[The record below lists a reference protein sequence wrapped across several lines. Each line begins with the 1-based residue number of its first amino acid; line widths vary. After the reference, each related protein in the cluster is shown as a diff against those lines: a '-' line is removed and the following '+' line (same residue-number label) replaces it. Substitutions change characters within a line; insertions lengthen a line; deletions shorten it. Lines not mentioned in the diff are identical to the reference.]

1 MKAIQMVDLYHQ
13 YLNIK
18 DEVDAAMNN
27 VINSCSFINGMD
39 TKLFANE
46 LQEYLGVNHAIP
58 CGNGTDALQI
68 ALMALELEAGDEIIT
83 TPFTFIATAE
93 VIELLKL
100 KPVFVDVCPN
110 TYLMDLNE
118 VESKITNRTKV
129 IIPVH
134 LFGQAVNMEE
144 LKSLASKHNLYVV
157 EDGAQA
163 IGAKVKIGDQT
174 KSACA
179 IGDIGC
185 TSFFPSKNLGCFGD
199 GGAIFTN
206 SNALAEKI
214 RMIINHGSKVK
225 YYHEVVGVNSR
236 LDTIQAA
243 ILRVKLRKLD
253 EFINNR
259 QKAARIYDNN
269 LAKIESIQVPA
280 RVNWSEHV
288 FHQYTMVV
296 KGHRDELRAYLA
308 DSDIPSMIYYP
319 IPLHLQQAY
328 AYLNHKEG
336 DFPISES
343 LSKNVLSLPMHT
355 ELEMDQLQFICRSIE
370 HFFNGNY

>member
-13 YLNIK
+13 YLHIK

-27 VINSCSFINGMD
+27 VISSCSFINGMD
-39 TKLFANE
+39 TKLFAKE
-46 LQEYLGVNHAIP
+46 LEEYLGVEHAIP

-68 ALMALELEAGDEIIT
+68 ALMALDLEEGDEIIT

-110 TYLMDLNE
+110 SFLMDINE

-129 IIPVH
+129 VIPVH
-134 LFGQAVNMEE
+134 LFGQAVNMDE
-144 LKSLASKHNLYVV
+144 LMALASKHGLYVV

-163 IGAKVKIGDQT
+163 IGAKVNMGDKRQ
-174 KSACA
+174 SACT

-199 GGAIFTN
+199 GGAIFTKDN
-206 SNALAEKI
+206 RIAEQI
-214 RMIINHGSKVK
+214 RMIINHGSKIK

-236 LDTIQAA
+236 LDTLQAA

-253 EFINNR
+253 EYINNR
-259 QKAARIYDNN
+259 QKAARFYDDY
-269 LAKIESIQVPA
+269 LSKIKSIIIPN

-288 FHQYTMVV
+288 FHQYTLIVNES
-296 KGHRDELRAYLA
+296 RDRLRA
-308 DSDIPSMIYYP
+308 DRKS
-319 IPLHLQQAY
+319 
-328 AYLNHKEG
+328 
-336 DFPISES
+336 
-343 LSKNVLSLPMHT
+343 VV
-355 ELEMDQLQFICRSIE
+355 
-370 HFFNGNY
+370 

>member
-39 TKLFANE
+39 TKLFAKE

-68 ALMALELEAGDEIIT
+68 ALMALDLEAGDEIIT